1 MVATQKK
8 KVGTID
14 DKVKILIITYNNDF
28 ECKNHAIILG
38 STQI

>member
-1 MVATQKK
+1 MIATQIK

-14 DKVKILIITYNNDF
+14 DKVKILIITYSNDF

-38 STQI
+38 STKI